1 MRPFMQTFV
10 LAPQTTHNYYVYNDI
25 FRYQD
30 DVSDVDG
37 GGGGGGRCLIH
48 GA

>member
-30 DVSDVDG
+30 DVSAPRVQ
-37 GGGGGGRCLIH
+37 
-48 GA
+48 A

>member
-30 DVSDVDG
+30 DVSRWLSAVSELDVKD
-37 GGGGGGRCLIH
+37 
-48 GA
+48 